1 MSCAW
6 TKLLLDGGSDYQAH
20 DDPLL
25 RQATG
30 SGIFHLPDHRDA
42 QGVCEDFLKG
52 IYQHVTQ
59 HIGMKIGQ
67 GLFDATPMD
76 CWLTLPA
83 TWSDRAKAAT
93 KDAAERAGFGSRKAL
108 GDRLFTIMEPEAA
121 ALAALKRYE
130 VGESINP
137 INVSPNENSCSLVY
151 LEFTYTS
158 VGWRKLAGLRLWR
171 RNS

>member
-1 MSCAW
+1 
-6 TKLLLDGGSDYQAH
+6 
-20 DDPLL
+20 
-25 RQATG
+25 
-30 SGIFHLPDHRDA
+30 
-42 QGVCEDFLKG
+42 
-52 IYQHVTQ
+52 
-59 HIGMKIGQ
+59 MKIGQ

-76 CWLTLPA
+76 CWLTLLA

-121 ALAALKRYE
+121 ALTALKRYE

-151 LEFTYTS
+151 LEFTYIF
-158 VGWRKLAGLRLWR
+158 VGWRKLAGL
-171 RNS
+171 